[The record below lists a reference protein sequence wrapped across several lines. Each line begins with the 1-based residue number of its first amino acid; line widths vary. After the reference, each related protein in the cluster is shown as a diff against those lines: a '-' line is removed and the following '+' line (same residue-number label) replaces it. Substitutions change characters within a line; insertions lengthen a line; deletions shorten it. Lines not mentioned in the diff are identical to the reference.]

1 MILLWSWEL
10 ALESR
15 SESEMPSRVKSPTVP
30 RYAAIL
36 SVHLSPIHTAE

>member
-15 SESEMPSRVKSPTVP
+15 SESEMPSRVKSLTVP
-30 RYAAIL
+30 RYAAHL
-36 SVHLSPIHTAE
+36 VCSSVSHSYN